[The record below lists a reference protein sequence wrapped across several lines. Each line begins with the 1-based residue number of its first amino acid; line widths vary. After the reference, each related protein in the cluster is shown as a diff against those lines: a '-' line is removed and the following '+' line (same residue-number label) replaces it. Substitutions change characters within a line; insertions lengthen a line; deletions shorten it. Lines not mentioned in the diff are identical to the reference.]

1 MTSAPDFKELAAA
14 HGIELDNDSSMLR
27 TGGADA
33 EYFAAMAR
41 EKSGAYWM
49 LRAPRRGDVQLAGRY
64 EKVVLDFVRGKLPV
78 VVPDWQVHTDKLIA
92 YRVLPGIPAAEVDP
106 LMGELIWR
114 LPQERTPFTFADSL
128 AEVMA
133 KLHGMDLG
141 AAAAAGIP
149 LLTAE
154 DVRHRM
160 RLRMDECNT
169 LAEAP
174 EKLWGLWQKWIDND
188 ALWPDH
194 VGLVNGDIYHPHL
207 FVDADYR
214 VIGVDDWSNAE
225 ITDTASDFA
234 LYFAAA
240 GREAVEDLIARYARA
255 GGKTWS
261 RMADQAEM
269 YYWAS
274 PVRFAAYAMRT
285 GDLSHLMNV
294 KNMVHRYASMLED
307 SGYDG

>member
-1 MTSAPDFKELAAA
+1 VTSQPDFRELAAS
-14 HGIELDNDSSMLR
+14 HGIELDKDSSMLR

-33 EYFAAMAR
+33 EYFGAMAR
-41 EKSGAYWM
+41 DATGAYWM
-49 LRAPRRGDVQLAGRY
+49 LRAPRRGDVQLQGRQ
-64 EKVVLDFVRGKLPV
+64 EAAVLDYVRGKLPV

-92 YRVLPGIPAAEVDP
+92 YRVLPGIPAAEIDP

-114 LPQERTPFTFADSL
+114 LPQSETPAAFAGSVAGML
-128 AEVMA
+128 A
-133 KLHGMDLG
+133 KLHALDAAEAEKVGVGSTRPNDLR
-141 AAAAAGIP
+141 
-149 LLTAE
+149 E
-154 DVRHRM
+154 RM
-160 RLRMDECNT
+160 KLRMEECNT
-169 LAEAP
+169 LAPAP
-174 EKLWGLWQKWIDND
+174 EKLWGLWQKWVNEDSF
-188 ALWPDH
+188 WPSH
-194 VGLVNGDIYHPHL
+194 VVLTNGDIYHPHL

-214 VIGVDDWSNAE
+214 LVGVDDWSNAE
-225 ITDTASDFA
+225 ITDPASDFS

-240 GREAVEDLIARYARA
+240 GREALEDLIARYAEV
-255 GGKTWS
+255 GGKTWP

-285 GDLSHLMNV
+285 GDLAHLMNV

>member
-1 MTSAPDFKELAAA
+1 
-14 HGIELDNDSSMLR
+14 MLR
-27 TGGADA
+27 VGGSDA
-33 EYFAAMAR
+33 EYFGAMAR
-41 EKSGAYWM
+41 DASGAYWM
-49 LRAPRRGDVQLAGRY
+49 LRAPRRGDVQLAGRH
-64 EKVVLDFVRGKLPV
+64 EKVALDFVRGKVPV
-78 VVPDWQVHTDKLIA
+78 VVPDWQVHSDKLIA

-114 LPQERTPFTFADSL
+114 LPQDRTPFTFADSL
-128 AEVMA
+128 AEALVE
-133 KLHGMDLG
+133 LHGLDIG

-149 LLTAE
+149 AIRAE
-154 DVRHRM
+154 DVRTRM
-160 RLRMDECNT
+160 KLRMEECNT
-169 LAEAP
+169 LAPVP
-174 EKLWGLWQKWIDND
+174 EKLWGLWQKWIDGD

-194 VGLVNGDIYHPHL
+194 VALVNGDIYHPHL
-207 FVDADYR
+207 FVDADYH

-225 ITDTASDFA
+225 ITDTASDFS

-240 GREAVEDLIARYARA
+240 GREAMEDLIARYARA
-255 GGKTWS
+255 GGRTWL

-274 PVRFAAYAMRT
+274 PVRFASYAMKT
-285 GDLSHLMNV
+285 GDLGHLMNV

>member
-1 MTSAPDFKELAAA
+1 MTSQPDFRELAAS
-14 HGIELDNDSSMLR
+14 HGIELDKDSSMLR

-33 EYFAAMAR
+33 EYFGAMAR
-41 EKSGAYWM
+41 DATGAYWM
-49 LRAPRRGDVQLAGRY
+49 LRAPRRGDVQLQGRQ
-64 EKVVLDFVRGKLPV
+64 EAAVLDYVRGKLPV

-92 YRVLPGIPAAEVDP
+92 YRVLPGIPAAEIDP

-114 LPQERTPFTFADSL
+114 LPQSETPAAFADSVAGML
-128 AEVMA
+128 A
-133 KLHGMDLG
+133 KLHALDAAEAEKVGVGSTRPTDLR
-141 AAAAAGIP
+141 
-149 LLTAE
+149 E
-154 DVRHRM
+154 RM
-160 RLRMDECNT
+160 KLRMEECNT
-169 LAEAP
+169 LAPAP
-174 EKLWGLWQKWIDND
+174 EKLWGLWQKWVNEDSF
-188 ALWPDH
+188 WPSH
-194 VGLVNGDIYHPHL
+194 VVLTNGDIYHPHL

-214 VIGVDDWSNAE
+214 LVGVDDWANAE
-225 ITDTASDFA
+225 ITDPASDFS

-240 GREAVEDLIARYARA
+240 GREALEDLIARYGEA
-255 GGKTWS
+255 GGKTWP

-285 GDLSHLMNV
+285 GDLAHLMNV